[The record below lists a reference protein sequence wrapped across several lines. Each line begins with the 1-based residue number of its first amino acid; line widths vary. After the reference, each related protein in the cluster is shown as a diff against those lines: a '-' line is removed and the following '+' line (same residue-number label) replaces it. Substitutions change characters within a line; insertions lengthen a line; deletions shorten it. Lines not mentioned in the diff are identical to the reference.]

1 MIEITR
7 DDLTIVNFSNNTVVV
22 GNKKNSDFI
31 DYILDICQINNCQII
46 NTRLTNNTEINKS
59 KCPQKQIKK

>member
-7 DDLTIVNFSNNTVVV
+7 DDLTIVNFSNNTVAV

-31 DYILDICQINNCQII
+31 DYILDVCQINNCQII